1 MALAC
6 GYLFCAA
13 IVVPHALTF
22 PGVFSHG
29 GLLGANDQT
38 TAWLFVFW
46 HGGFPLFALCYV
58 FFPKKAWFDGLLHRH
73 AGKVIGCSIVCILG
87 LVVGLTL
94 LTTIGH
100 SILPTII
107 KGGDYSL
114 LISTGVSPT
123 IFALNAIA
131 LIALWRRREPAVLDV
146 WLMVVLSVYLLDVVF
161 SAIVSSARYDLG
173 WYVGRSYSLVA
184 SCCLLVVLLYEV
196 NRLHTRLSRSD
207 ERFRILVGG
216 VKDYAIFL
224 LDPQGL
230 VVSWNE
236 GGERI
241 KGYKAREI
249 IGQHFSCF
257 YTAED
262 LAKGKPEHEL
272 IEARTEGK
280 FEEEGWRLR
289 RDNSRFWAS
298 VLITPLWDEMGELR
312 GFGKVTRDIT
322 ARRSAEALLAEKMNE
337 LSRSNEELA
346 QFATVASHDLQEPLR
361 MVCEYM
367 KLLSRRYK
375 GKLDADA
382 DEFIAFALDGAIRM
396 QMLIKDLLTYSRV
409 GTTGVELHNTSSEK
423 SLQQAIANLRGAI
436 AGSGALVTHDPLPV
450 VMADEMQLSQ
460 LFQNLIGNAIKYQ
473 KPGIPKIHVS
483 AVMNGQKK
491 WNFSVRDNGIGIESK
506 NFERIFGMFQRLH
519 KRSEFEGTGIG
530 LAICKKI
537 VERHGGNISVELQ
550 PGQGATFNFALAEG
564 MPSS

>member
-1 MALAC
+1 MNIRRHPDAFSAADKTSVDMRDCDDVGYASASPPATKHELRLACAVVSLSVLICAIVTPFAHVPLTKIVAFIPSYESALAISDLITAAVLFGRATESRSSSFLALAC

-22 PGVFSHG
+22 PGVFSDT

-38 TAWLFVFW
+38 TAWLYVFW

-146 WLMVVLSVYLLDVVF
+146 WLMVVLSVYLLDVVL

-216 VKDYAIFL
+216 
-224 LDPQGL
+224 
-230 VVSWNE
+230 
-236 GGERI
+236 
-241 KGYKAREI
+241 
-249 IGQHFSCF
+249 
-257 YTAED
+257 
-262 LAKGKPEHEL
+262 
-272 IEARTEGK
+272 
-280 FEEEGWRLR
+280 
-289 RDNSRFWAS
+289 
-298 VLITPLWDEMGELR
+298 
-312 GFGKVTRDIT
+312 
-322 ARRSAEALLAEKMNE
+322 
-337 LSRSNEELA
+337 
-346 QFATVASHDLQEPLR
+346 
-361 MVCEYM
+361 
-367 KLLSRRYK
+367 
-375 GKLDADA
+375 
-382 DEFIAFALDGAIRM
+382 
-396 QMLIKDLLTYSRV
+396 
-409 GTTGVELHNTSSEK
+409 
-423 SLQQAIANLRGAI
+423 
-436 AGSGALVTHDPLPV
+436 
-450 VMADEMQLSQ
+450 
-460 LFQNLIGNAIKYQ
+460 
-473 KPGIPKIHVS
+473 
-483 AVMNGQKK
+483 
-491 WNFSVRDNGIGIESK
+491 
-506 NFERIFGMFQRLH
+506 
-519 KRSEFEGTGIG
+519 
-530 LAICKKI
+530 
-537 VERHGGNISVELQ
+537 
-550 PGQGATFNFALAEG
+550 
-564 MPSS
+564 